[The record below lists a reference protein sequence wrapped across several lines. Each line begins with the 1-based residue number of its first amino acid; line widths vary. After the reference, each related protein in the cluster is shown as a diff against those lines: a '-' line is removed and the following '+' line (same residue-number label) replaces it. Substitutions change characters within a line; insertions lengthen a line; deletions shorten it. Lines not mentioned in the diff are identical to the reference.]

1 MDFLFTIFSFILLIS
16 IIVGIHELGH
26 FLTAR
31 FYDIHVLKFKIGFG
45 KELFSFQD
53 KRNCSYSFGI
63 LPLGG
68 YVQMLGENN
77 PVQEGSEITLV
88 NKKSYLQAT
97 PGERAAVTIAGPLA
111 NFILAAFV
119 YFYLAM
125 VGTTQLTAFVGDVIT
140 GSPSEEYGIITKD
153 KILEVDGESVRVFN
167 DINLILSKRIGDT
180 GSIGIKYLRNNEEKI
195 VFISVNDWLSEND
208 QTAPSVAL
216 GIQPF
221 LPPLVG
227 TLEPNGPAYVHG
239 IKEGDLIQSIN
250 NNDISTWQELSR
262 ALSDLPNQL
271 IDVQILRDQ
280 RSQKLMLETSSYLD
294 EEGLSKGRIGIL
306 ASNNLN
312 QWPDEYIVE
321 KKENLFSAVLVGF
334 QDTYRYTLLI
344 ISSIGKMISGSISAD
359 NLGGPIQ
366 ISVLAGSA
374 AKAGYVTFLS
384 MVALLSINLGLLN
397 LLPIPIL
404 DGGQLVM
411 IGIEKIKGSPVSD
424 MTLEYSMRVGI
435 VLIVSLM
442 IFAFANDIA
451 RLILL

>member
-1 MDFLFTIFSFILLIS
+1 MDLFVTIFSFILLIS

-26 FLTAR
+26 FITAR

-125 VGTTQLTAFVGDVIT
+125 VGTTQLSSFVGDVIA

-271 IDVQILRDQ
+271 IDIQILRDQ

-294 EEGLSKGRIGIL
+294 EEGVPKGRMGIL
-306 ASNNLN
+306 ASNDLN

-442 IFAFANDIA
+442 MFAFANDIA
-451 RLILL
+451 RLI

>member
-16 IIVGIHELGH
+16 LIVGIHELGH

-125 VGTTQLTAFVGDVIT
+125 VGTTQLSSFVGDVIA

-227 TLEPNGPAYVHG
+227 TLQPNGPAYVHG

-294 EEGLSKGRIGIL
+294 EEGVSKGRIGIL
-306 ASNNLN
+306 ASNDLN

-451 RLILL
+451 RLI